1 MPGAAAERVCA
12 QRSVLLSPHITVS
25 TDAPEVRPIE
35 DMVTSPEYRHVPTG
49 TLAVLA
55 QRLGKVWAS
64 PSTWYRLVRQNGW
77 RRPRLRVHPAKPKI
91 GLRTTR
97 ASNSA
102 VDSVAIRRA
111 NRCVF
116 TGSSSLGPRCKLAV
130 RLSRHGMRPMP
141 GARTT
146 RCR

>member
-55 QRLGKVWAS
+55 QRLGEVWAS
-64 PSTWYRLVRQNGW
+64 PST
-77 RRPRLRVHPAKPKI
+77 
-91 GLRTTR
+91 
-97 ASNSA
+97 
-102 VDSVAIRRA
+102 
-111 NRCVF
+111 
-116 TGSSSLGPRCKLAV
+116 
-130 RLSRHGMRPMP
+130 
-141 GARTT
+141 
-146 RCR
+146 